1 MRRLS
6 HIRNIFCVK
15 RLVARGVHGYTLLRS
30 TSGRETKRQA
40 SDDVRKEYIVM
51 KTCYREPL
59 VMPASYAVMD
69 EEEMMYV
76 EGGSEYYNA
85 ATCKEKAKYAMQCIN
100 NYVSAMSSGTCTTG
114 EYTAYSLAI
123 SMYSYQYKQYTLGAN
138 SGKGVDYYNPW
149 KIVVR

>member
-30 TSGRETKRQA
+30 ISSGEIKRQV

-51 KTCYREPL
+51 KTCYKEPL

-76 EGGSEYYNA
+76 EGGY
-85 ATCKEKAKYAMQCIN
+85 KD
-100 NYVSAMSSGTCTTG
+100 
-114 EYTAYSLAI
+114 YTAVECESLADRALELLTI
-123 SMYSYQYKQYTLGAN
+123 YSNNMSGATGTGGYAGYGIVIAMYSYQYQQYLAGSKKN
-138 SGKGVDYYNPW
+138 GVRYYNDW
-149 KIVVR
+149 NIKVL